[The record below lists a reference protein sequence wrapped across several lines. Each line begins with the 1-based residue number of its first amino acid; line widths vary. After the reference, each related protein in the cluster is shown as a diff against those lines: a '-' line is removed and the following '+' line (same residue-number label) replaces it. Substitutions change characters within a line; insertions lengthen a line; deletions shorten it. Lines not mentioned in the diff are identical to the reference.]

1 MKASLKPLILINI
14 CILILFFACSLPGVK
29 GSGKVEREN
38 RTIGSF
44 NELHVSGMFDVYMR
58 EGNTPSVEVVADDN
72 LLPIIRTELKGS
84 RLKVY
89 TDENIRSSTK
99 LKLLITYTELEA
111 VYISGAVKLR
121 GKSTIVADHFD
132 INVSGAAEMELD
144 LKVDHLSCDL
154 SGASDMLLTGI
165 ANHLRID
172 GSGAMNLDAYELETS
187 SAKIDLSGA
196 GECKISVN
204 ESLDVDLSGAATVR
218 YKGSP
223 AKIKQD
229 ISGAGSIKRVGD

>member
-89 TDENIRSSTK
+89 TDENIRDQPDSTAPASMW
-99 LKLLITYTELEA
+99 LT
-111 VYISGAVKLR
+111 R
-121 GKSTIVADHFD
+121 GGSRTQRKPDVNLH
-132 INVSGAAEMELD
+132 VLQ
-144 LKVDHLSCDL
+144 LS
-154 SGASDMLLTGI
+154 
-165 ANHLRID
+165 
-172 GSGAMNLDAYELETS
+172 
-187 SAKIDLSGA
+187 
-196 GECKISVN
+196 
-204 ESLDVDLSGAATVR
+204 
-218 YKGSP
+218 
-223 AKIKQD
+223 
-229 ISGAGSIKRVGD
+229 